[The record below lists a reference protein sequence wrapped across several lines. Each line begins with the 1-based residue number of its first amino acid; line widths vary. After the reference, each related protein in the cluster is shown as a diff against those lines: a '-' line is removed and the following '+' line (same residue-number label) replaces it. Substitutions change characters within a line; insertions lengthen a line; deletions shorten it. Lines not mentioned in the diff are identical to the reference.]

1 MDEKQALEPTNR
13 SYSKMLDDALNY
25 GKLAHSS
32 GKFKV
37 ENAAE
42 ASMKIL
48 LGWEMGINAF
58 ASLMGLSVYDG
69 NLTMSSALIA
79 ATLKRAGF
87 DWVIVESTS
96 DRCEI
101 TLTKGGAPVH
111 TESLTIQEAK
121 RAGMNMQ
128 AVKGGESKE
137 KWTWI
142 RYAKDMLMH
151 RVRCRL
157 ARYCAPDAFL
167 GMAVYDPDELNVID
181 MEPAENSAF
190 AEQANEHRAAAA
202 AKEELQKKAEARQ
215 EKYNAANGGAA
226 TQPAGNETIDGKTA
240 LTKVA
245 TVKTTQKLDDGSTV
259 TTDTPWEN
267 VTADLRRG
275 LTYPKG
281 KASFDPAKVKLDF
294 TRALYAAYKASATTA
309 IGMMVDEPHALVGWR
324 QDWHKVDAEKMQR
337 DTAEMDAAVAALL
350 ANKPLAA
357 YAGDLDAIA
366 LALAPY
372 PTILAMGVGEMVSTI
387 LGGYD
392 TIKDAR
398 AKLHAVKSANIA
410 LAEAAKA

>member
-96 DRCEI
+96 ERCEI

-202 AKEELQKKAEARQ
+202 AKEDLTKKAEARQ

-226 TQPAGNETIDGKTA
+226 SAPAGNETIDPKTKLTPVA
-240 LTKVA
+240 TTKVVV
-245 TVKTTQKLDDGSTV
+245 TLPDGSTI
-259 TTDTPWEN
+259 TDDVPWEN
-267 VTADLRRG
+267 ITSDLRKG

-281 KASFDPAKVKLDF
+281 KASFDPTKVKLDF
-294 TRALYAAYKASATTA
+294 TRALYAAYKASATAA
-309 IGMMVDEPHALVGWR
+309 IGMLTDEQLALAGWR

-350 ANKPLAA
+350 ANKKIAE
-357 YAGDLDAIA
+357 YAGDLDAIGMA
-366 LALAPY
+366 IAPY
-372 PTILAMGVGEMVSTI
+372 PTLLALGVGELIHSVVAVD
-387 LGGYD
+387 D
-392 TIKDAR
+392 TIKSAR
-398 AKLHAVKSANIA
+398 AKLHAA
-410 LAEAAKA
+410 LAEVAKTKAAA

>member
-1 MDEKQALEPTNR
+1 MDEKQALEPANR

-96 DRCEI
+96 ERCEI
-101 TLTKGGAPVH
+101 TLTKGGQPVH

-202 AKEELQKKAEARQ
+202 AKEDRQ
-215 EKYNAANGGAA
+215 EALDKKRADYAKANGGEA
-226 TQPAGNETIDGKTA
+226 TQPAGNETIDGKTK
-240 LTKVA
+240 LTPVA
-245 TVKTTQKLDDGSTV
+245 TVKTTQKLEDGSTI
-259 TTDTPWEN
+259 TMDTPWEVITN
-267 VTADLRRG
+267 DLRRA
-275 LTYPKG
+275 LSFPKG
-281 KASFDPAKVKLDF
+281 KATFDPSKAKQDF
-294 TRALYAAYKASATTA
+294 TRALYAAYKASATAA
-309 IGMMVDEPHALVGWR
+309 IGMLADEQLALVGWR
-324 QDWHKVDAEKMQR
+324 QDWHKVDAEKMHR
-337 DTAEMDAAVAALL
+337 DTAEMDAVVAALL
-350 ANKPLAA
+350 ANKKIAE
-357 YAGDLDAIA
+357 YAGDLDAIGM
-366 LALAPY
+366 ALAPY
-372 PTILAMGVGEMVSTI
+372 PTMLALGVGELIHSVVTVD
-387 LGGYD
+387 D
-392 TIKDAR
+392 TVKDAR
-398 AKLHAVKSANIA
+398 AKLNVA
-410 LAEAAKA
+410 LAAVAKTKAAA